1 MKTLEFMRALEL
13 SPTAPCDGCT
23 SRAQCGE
30 HKLACDAFRLYVE
43 RSRRLSP
50 CSVIRYGHRGK
61 PEVVGFS
68 AQPMPTREI
77 FARLNAAGG

>member
-13 SPTAPCDGCT
+13 SPKAPCDGCT

-30 HKLACDAFRLYVE
+30 HELACDAFWLYVE
-43 RSRRLSP
+43 YGRRLNP

-68 AQPMPTREI
+68 VRPMPTREI

>member
-13 SPTAPCDGCT
+13 SPKAPCDGCT

-30 HKLACDAFRLYVE
+30 HELACDAFWLYVE
-43 RSRRLSP
+43 YGRRLNP
-50 CSVIRYGHRGK
+50 CSVIRYGPRGK

>member
-1 MKTLEFMRALEL
+1 MKTREFMTAWEL

-30 HKLACDAFRLYVE
+30 HELACDAFRLYVE
-43 RSRRLSP
+43 YGRRLNP
-50 CSVIRYGHRGK
+50 CSVIRYGPRGK

-77 FARLNAAGG
+77 FARLKEA

>member
-1 MKTLEFMRALEL
+1 MKTPEFMRALER
-13 SPTAPCDGCT
+13 SPKAPCDGCT
-23 SRAQCGE
+23 SRARCGE
-30 HKLACDAFRLYVE
+30 HELACDAYELYVE
-43 RSRRLSP
+43 CGRRLSP

>member
-1 MKTLEFMRALEL
+1 MKTREFMTAWEL

-30 HKLACDAFRLYVE
+30 RKLACDAFRLYVE
-43 RSRRLSP
+43 YGRRLSP
-50 CSVIRYGHRGK
+50 CSVIGYGHRGK

-68 AQPMPTREI
+68 ARPMPTREI
-77 FARLNAAGG
+77 FDRLKEA